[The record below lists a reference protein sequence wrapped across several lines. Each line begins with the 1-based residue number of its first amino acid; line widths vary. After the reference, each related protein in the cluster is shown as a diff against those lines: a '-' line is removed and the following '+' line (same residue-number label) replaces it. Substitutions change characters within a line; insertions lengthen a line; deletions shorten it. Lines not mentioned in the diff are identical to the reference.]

1 MYQNYAERAF
11 AFFVLY
17 ATFERT
23 LREKNEFRQEPRNRR
38 PVEVSL
44 EKFWTAEADN
54 FIENQ
59 NDEIIDAVNYLVT
72 ADTSPKVFVLNDGA
86 TEWIIREYN
95 DANQKNPFKHI
106 KQVRSNLFHG
116 GKNVD
121 SPTNRDVELVEKSIS
136 ILLHVFNIC
145 NYLELPQI
153 YSEII
158 RRSEAK

>member
-1 MYQNYAERAF
+1 MYQNYAKNAF

-17 ATFERT
+17 AALERA
-23 LREKNEFRQEPRNRR
+23 LRENIGFRQETKKGR

-44 EKFWTAEADN
+44 EKFWAAKADN
-54 FIENQ
+54 FRKKQ
-59 NDEIIDAVNYLVT
+59 NEAIKAAVSYLVT
-72 ADTSPKVFVLNDGA
+72 KDTSPKVCVLNDGA

-95 DANQKNPFKHI
+95 NADQKNPFKHI

-136 ILLHVFNIC
+136 ILRHVFNIC
-145 NYLELPQI
+145 DYLELPET
-153 YSEII
+153 YSRITKRYE
-158 RRSEAK
+158 EK